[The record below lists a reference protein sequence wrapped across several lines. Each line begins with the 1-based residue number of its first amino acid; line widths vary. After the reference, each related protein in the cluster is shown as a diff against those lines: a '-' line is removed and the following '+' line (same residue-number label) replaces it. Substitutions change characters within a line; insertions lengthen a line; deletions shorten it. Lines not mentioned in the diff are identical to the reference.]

1 MDENEYMPEIYTL
14 EDEEGN
20 VGNYELID
28 IYDEGDNTYYA
39 LAPYYENPEDL
50 VNDNGE
56 FIILKVEDT
65 GDEITLV
72 SIESEEEYDRLG
84 QIFIDRFDNW
94 DDECECDCED
104 DGCDCDDEDCCCHH
118 HEE

>member
-1 MDENEYMPEIYTL
+1 MDENEYTPELYTL

-20 VGNYELID
+20 VGTYELID
-28 IYDEGDNTYYA
+28 IYDEGDDCYYA
-39 LAPYYENPEDL
+39 LAPYYDNPEDL
-50 VNDNGE
+50 MNDNGE

-72 SIESEEEYDRLG
+72 SIESEEEYDRIG

-94 DDECECDCED
+94 DEEECECDD
-104 DGCDCDDEDCCCHH
+104 DDCCCHDDDCDCHH
-118 HEE
+118 HED